1 MLAKG
6 DKRRYFKVD
15 KESLLNFLNVNHLIF
30 IRLKVEKVAALSVS
44 FERQIF
50 SSDAAT

>member
-1 MLAKG
+1 VLAKG
-6 DKRRYFKVD
+6 DKRRYFEVD
-15 KESLLNFLNVNHLIF
+15 EESLLNFLNESHLIF

-50 SSDAAT
+50 SSYAAT